1 MARGG
6 WREFETGPPARD
18 RPAAIRPAAQQR
30 VRVQRSSR
38 GRGGKTITTITG
50 VELPAAQLKVL
61 AKTLKIATGTGGT
74 VQGDVIELQGDQVQ
88 KALEQLTAL
97 GYRPRRSG
105 G

>member
-1 MARGG
+1 M
-6 WREFETGPPARD
+6 
-18 RPAAIRPAAQQR
+18 QQQ

-50 VELPAAQLKVL
+50 VELPAAQLKAL
-61 AKTLKIATGTGGT
+61 AKILKIATGTGGT

-88 KALEQLTAL
+88 KALEQLTTL
-97 GYRPRRSG
+97 GYRPKRSG